1 MNVQIDEGRGGEG
14 SSRYKMVVNDTMGLV
29 GWRTKANENCTAS
42 ERMRSIYK
50 TTMMCILGG

>member
-1 MNVQIDEGRGGEG
+1 MYKSTRGGEERG
-14 SSRYKMVVNDTMGLV
+14 GSRYKMVVNDTMGLV